1 MNRQMSNAIMFPSAG
16 NDDIWENSPNVSGI
30 FRTSPVGPWRA
41 SRVSRGFA
49 AGGNVQSAS
58 GAAEERS
65 CAGEGSGGECVYGGS
80 SLEVGAARLKARAT
94 TATVARGLSRLSQP
108 SVSID
113 HVGT

>member
-58 GAAEERS
+58 GAAQERS
-65 CAGEGSGGECVYGGS
+65 CAGEDLAGKAFTV
-80 SLEVGAARLKARAT
+80 EVPWR
-94 TATVARGLSRLSQP
+94 
-108 SVSID
+108 
-113 HVGT
+113 